1 MPLRIE
7 SIDSLTRLAALGPAW
22 DEVAPAPF
30 STVAWISAWWRA
42 FGRGRLATCAL
53 WDDGELVA
61 GFPLAERSRSCTAL
75 ANTETPAFRPVARS
89 DPALAQLSE
98 AVTRSAAVLEVPN
111 LPEGEP
117 AHRALLAAGRAAGRL
132 QTTVPQYSSPLT
144 DTTGDFAS
152 YRAPRKSQWRELE
165 RRGRK
170 MAREHEV
177 QTRLIEPPR
186 ALEQELD
193 EGLTLEAAGWKGR
206 AATSILASSR
216 MAAFYR
222 AVARD
227 AHERDELRLSSLRL
241 DGRLVAFDLAL
252 LSRRRY
258 FLLKTAYD
266 ESARQLAPGLV
277 LRRAVVERC
286 FDMRLDAH
294 EFLGIDMPWKQ
305 LFATANRRHLRYRAY
320 SRHPVPLA
328 RYAYRG
334 VLRPA
339 AKRAL
344 RR

>member
-1 MPLRIE
+1 
-7 SIDSLTRLAALGPAW
+7 
-22 DEVAPAPF
+22 V
-30 STVAWISAWWRA
+30 
-42 FGRGRLATCAL
+42 
-53 WDDGELVA
+53 
-61 GFPLAERSRSCTAL
+61 RSRSFRAL
-75 ANTETPAFRPVARS
+75 ANTETPAFRPVARGHE
-89 DPALAQLSE
+89 ALRQVTE
-98 AVTRSAAVLEVPN
+98 AVARSAPVLEVPN

-117 AHRALLAAGRAAGRL
+117 AHRALLAAGRAAARL
-132 QTTVPQYSSPLT
+132 QTTVLQYASPLT

-152 YRAPRKSQWRELE
+152 YRTPRKARWRELE

-170 MAREHEV
+170 MAREHEL
-177 QTRLIEPPR
+177 QTRLIEPPG
-186 ALEQELD
+186 ALEKELD
-193 EGLTLEAAGWKGR
+193 EGLRLEVAGWKGR
-206 AATSILASSR
+206 AATSILSSSE
-216 MAAFYR
+216 MAAFYG

-266 ESARQLAPGLV
+266 ESARHLAPGLV

-286 FDMRLDAH
+286 FDMGLEAH

-320 SRHPVPLA
+320 SRHPAPLA

-334 VLRPA
+334 ILRPA